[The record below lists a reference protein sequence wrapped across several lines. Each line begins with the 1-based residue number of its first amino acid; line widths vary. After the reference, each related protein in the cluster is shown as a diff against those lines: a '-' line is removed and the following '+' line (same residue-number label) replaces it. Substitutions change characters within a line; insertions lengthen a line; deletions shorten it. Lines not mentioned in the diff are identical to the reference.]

1 MIEEKLWTTS
11 LYFYESTQ
19 GNNKYLKEK
28 ILNFKDNKSSR
39 QISNVRGWQSESDLI
54 FKEEFQILRSF
65 IHASFGSLCNNLY
78 KEGTYKS
85 ELITGWANV
94 NAKGAFNMEHTH
106 GDSDWSCVYFVT
118 DIKDSIY
125 FIDPRSTKTNLFA
138 KDNFKDLNNSKNDAE
153 YVAYS
158 PKKGTLIFFPGWLRH
173 GVYPTST
180 DEPRISISCNFKVN
194 ALSS

>member
-78 KEGTYKS
+78 PCNCTSFLSLVVIFKNFIFLKYKA
-85 ELITGWANV
+85 LISPIVIIVGEYSNL
-94 NAKGAFNMEHTH
+94 
-106 GDSDWSCVYFVT
+106 
-118 DIKDSIY
+118 
-125 FIDPRSTKTNLFA
+125 PTNKLGLLFFFP
-138 KDNFKDLNNSKNDAE
+138 KIIESFDNI
-153 YVAYS
+153 
-158 PKKGTLIFFPGWLRH
+158 GTLLN
-173 GVYPTST
+173 V
-180 DEPRISISCNFKVN
+180 
-194 ALSS
+194 

>member
-54 FKEEFQILRSF
+54 FKEEFEILRSF
-65 IHASFGSLCNNLY
+65 IHGSFGSLCNNLY

-118 DIKDSIY
+118 DIKDPIY
-125 FIDPRSTKTNLFA
+125 FTDPRSTKTNLFA

>member
-54 FKEEFQILRSF
+54 FKEEFEILRSF
-65 IHASFGSLCNNLY
+65 IHGSFGSLCNNLY

-94 NAKGAFNMEHTH
+94 NAKGADGSAPEPAGRSRHCYPVRVRGGH
-106 GDSDWSCVYFVT
+106 
-118 DIKDSIY
+118 
-125 FIDPRSTKTNLFA
+125 PR
-138 KDNFKDLNNSKNDAE
+138 
-153 YVAYS
+153 
-158 PKKGTLIFFPGWLRH
+158 
-173 GVYPTST
+173 
-180 DEPRISISCNFKVN
+180 
-194 ALSS
+194 